1 MRVLLL
7 AGIMSFGLLLVSCNN
22 SNKPTGYIAKKPKE
36 IQKSPAKS
44 LEKVNRYLLKVEN
57 QEIDD
62 YVRRHH
68 WNMHTTG
75 SGLRYS
81 IVKKGN
87 GPLIKEGDRVT
98 LKYNTFLIN
107 GKMVYSSL
115 KLGPKVF
122 EVGHGGVETGL
133 EEAVL
138 YLHKGDKANI
148 IIPSFL
154 AYGLNGDGD
163 KIPGRAI
170 VIYTIEVVDVN

>member
-1 MRVLLL
+1 MRVFVLT
-7 AGIMSFGLLLVSCNN
+7 IMMLSGLLLVSCNN
-22 SNKPTGYIAKKPKE
+22 NKPSGYVAKKPKE
-36 IQKSPAKS
+36 VQKSPEKS

-68 WNMHTTG
+68 WNMETTG
-75 SGLRYS
+75 SGLRYQ
-81 IVKKGN
+81 IVKHGKGRA
-87 GPLIKEGDRVT
+87 IKQGDRVA

-107 GKMVYSSL
+107 GRMIYSSV

-133 EEAVL
+133 EEAVMH
-138 YLHKGDKANI
+138 LHKGDKANV

-154 AYGLNGDGD
+154 AYGLNGDDD
-163 KIPGRAI
+163 KIPPRAI
-170 VIYTIEVVDVN
+170 VIYTIEVLDVN